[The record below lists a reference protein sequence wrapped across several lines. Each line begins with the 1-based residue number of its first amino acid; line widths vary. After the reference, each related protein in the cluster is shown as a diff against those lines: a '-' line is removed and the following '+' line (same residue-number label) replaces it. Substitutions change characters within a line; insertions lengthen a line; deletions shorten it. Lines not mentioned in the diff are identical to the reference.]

1 MVERS
6 LSMRQVRGS
15 MPLSSNYS
23 FSLPSQIMSINDLEQ
38 LNAIDEN
45 SEEDE
50 EMYIP
55 IPFRFHDLA
64 QRGDAALLEEEIQKN
79 NSRDY
84 NPHVD
89 LAIVVM
95 R

>member
-6 LSMRQVRGS
+6 LSMREVRGS

-50 EMYIP
+50 EIYIP

-79 NSRDY
+79 NNRDY

>member
-6 LSMRQVRGS
+6 LSMREVRGS
-15 MPLSSNYS
+15 MPLSSNFS
-23 FSLPSQIMSINDLEQ
+23 FSIPSFIMSINDLEQ

-50 EMYIP
+50 EVYIP

-64 QRGDAALLEEEIQKN
+64 QRGDATLLEEEIQKN
-79 NSRDY
+79 NKRDY

-89 LAIVVM
+89 PAVAVM

>member
-1 MVERS
+1 MHTKYSDGILEPAELIDLAKKNNVE
-6 LSMRQVRGS
+6 
-15 MPLSSNYS
+15 
-23 FSLPSQIMSINDLEQ
+23 IMSINDLKQ

-79 NSRDY
+79 NNRDY